1 MKNSI
6 IKKTGIYF
14 IGNFSSK
21 ILMAIIIPIYAFY
34 VTSEDLG
41 NFDYAQTLMSIFVPI
56 AFLSVW
62 DAVLKYSIDKK
73 YNEKEIINNVLVLT
87 GIATIIVWV
96 ISFVLCKIGRL
107 EHFAS
112 ILLMFLCYGY
122 GQIWQYFARG
132 LGKTK
137 LYVFSGITSTIV
149 NFTLISICVIWL
161 KMGLSGLYI
170 AYIASQLSIVM
181 VIEGK
186 LGLLRQCNFKDC
198 KKKII
203 IEMICFSA
211 PLTLNTISSWLFNGF
226 SRFIITN
233 KLGAFE
239 NGLYAFS
246 NKFAIVITMFG
257 SVITMAVIEE
267 AIISKNNK
275 VDGIK
280 ESKSAEELYIAI
292 LSLAI
297 IAMPAIALFY
307 EFISSSEYYS
317 SIVYVPLL
325 LLYAVF
331 STLASNIGAQFQA
344 LEKTQYQFITTIIGS
359 GACAVV
365 SICLIDRYGIYCV
378 VVSQVIGALLMVIS
392 RYNLVNK
399 YMAYKFN
406 IPKMIFVTVIYLGLS
421 YICTRCN
428 LTLDIIVLL
437 VSLVLC
443 FMLNKKMLIN
453 LFSTVINKLKR

>member
-73 YNEKEIINNVLVLT
+73 YKEKEIINNVLVLT
-87 GIATIIVWV
+87 GIATIIVWG
-96 ISFVLCKIGRL
+96 ISFVLCKVGTL
-107 EHFAS
+107 EHFVA

-132 LGKTK
+132 LGRTK
-137 LYVFSGITSTIV
+137 LYVISGITSTVV

-170 AYIASQLSIVM
+170 AYIASQLSIVL

-186 LGLLRQCNFKDC
+186 LRLLRQCNLKDC

-233 KLGAFE
+233 RLGAFE

-246 NKFAIVITMFG
+246 NKFAIVIIMFG

-275 VDGIK
+275 VDGMK

-297 IAMPAIALFY
+297 VAMPVIALFY

-344 LEKTQYQFITTIIGS
+344 LEKTQYQFVTTIIGS

-378 VVSQVIGALLMVIS
+378 VISQVVGALLMVIS
-392 RYNLVNK
+392 RYTLVNK
-399 YMAYKFN
+399 YMKYKFN
-406 IPKMIFVTVIYLGLS
+406 ISKMVFITVVYLALS

-428 LTLDIIVLL
+428 LVLDIIVLL
-437 VSLVLC
+437 VSLVIC
-443 FMLNKKMLIN
+443 FVLNRKIIVN
-453 LFSTVINKLKR
+453 LFLAISKLKR